1 MAGYI
6 GSKTSVTVISPQTDS
21 RYVNVTGDTMTTDG
35 ATVLTVDRA
44 TSDGT
49 IIDLQKDGSSVGS
62 VGAATASGVTSIYA
76 GNDDTALWFR
86 NGIDAVTPFSI
97 SGNTTRDAAINI
109 GQSGGRFKDLYLSGG
124 VYLGGTGAANYL
136 DDYETGTWTP
146 VIAATG
152 SQPSV
157 TYSFQGGKYTKIGN
171 LVRLDFAITI
181 SSISGGSGAAA
192 ISGIPFATQS
202 GTTQRS
208 VNAVGYN
215 DIFVASGY
223 SPIFEISDGQTAIF
237 MVYSPNA
244 TTQRSSTMQIS
255 SAVSGGFKYLQGSI
269 IYYTHL

>member
-21 RYVNVTGDTMTTDG
+21 RYVNVTGDTMTADG

-136 DDYETGTWTP
+136 DDYEEGTWTP
-146 VIAATG
+146 DVYHTSSNNSTWATKQGFYVKVGRLITAWGRCDSGNSGTSGSALTLSGLPIAADTSTVFAHCAG
-152 SQPSV
+152 SYTFNGTSTSADKWQV
-157 TYSFQGGKYTKIGN
+157 T
-171 LVRLDFAITI
+171 
-181 SSISGGSGAAA
+181 
-192 ISGIPFATQS
+192 
-202 GTTQRS
+202 
-208 VNAVGYN
+208 
-215 DIFVASGY
+215 
-223 SPIFEISDGQTAIF
+223 
-237 MVYSPNA
+237 NA
-244 TTQRSSTMQIS
+244 TTF
-255 SAVSGGFKYLQGSI
+255 VSYGDNNNLNQVSYIGFFVTYFTS
-269 IYYTHL
+269 